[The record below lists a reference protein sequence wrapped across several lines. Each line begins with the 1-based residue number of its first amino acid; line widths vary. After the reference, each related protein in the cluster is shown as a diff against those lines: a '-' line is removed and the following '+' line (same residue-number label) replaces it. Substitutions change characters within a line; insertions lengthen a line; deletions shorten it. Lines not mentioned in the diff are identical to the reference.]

1 MKERLTDIETLRR
14 QLATFSSIDPT
25 MSIVSMQTLTEVLWR
40 MAEDD
45 TNIVKQADV
54 VHELPVTHASVP
66 LYWSEHKLNGPD
78 GKGFLLTSQDPENR
92 RYTLLRL
99 SGRGLCSV
107 VHYLFHG
114 RSDTMATPAWI
125 R

>member
-1 MKERLTDIETLRR
+1 MKERLANIETLRR
-14 QLATFSSIDPT
+14 QLATFSTIDPT

-54 VHELPVTHASVP
+54 VHELPVTHASVSRAVT
-66 LYWSEHKLNGPD
+66 YWSEHKLNGKD

-99 SGRGLCSV
+99 SGRGSMFSRS
-107 VHYLFHG
+107 LFVP
-114 RSDTMATPAWI
+114 REE
-125 R
+125 